1 MTLNLVGVLADAR
14 TLWRRE
20 RELLVPI
27 AGMFFFVPMLAIV
40 LLLANSG
47 FPGDAAPEQ
56 LREALAAFYAAN
68 IVPIIAANLAITF
81 GTFVVL
87 NLFFQGG
94 GRTLGEVLLIALRR
108 FLPYLGIY
116 VIGSLLVSF
125 GLSLLLLPGMF
136 AFGRTWLAAPA
147 YAVAPEKGPIHAF
160 RQGWSRSAGFNWI
173 VLLAAATVTV
183 LVAMLL
189 IVLSSVAIGGLA
201 TLVEARVALVIGHI
215 VTALIGG
222 LAWTGFAL
230 LRVAAYRRT
239 EPSIGT

>member
-1 MTLNLVGVLADAR
+1 MRLDLVGVLADAR
-14 TLWRRE
+14 ALWRRE

-47 FPGDAAPEQ
+47 FPGDATPEQ
-56 LREALAAFYAAN
+56 LREAIAAFYEAN
-68 IVPIIAANLAITF
+68 IVAILAANLAIAF
-81 GTFVVL
+81 GSFTVL

-94 GRTLGEVLLIALRR
+94 GRTLGEVLGITLRR
-108 FLPYLGIY
+108 FLPYLAIY
-116 VIGSLLVSF
+116 LIASVLFSF
-125 GLSLLLLPGMF
+125 GLSLLVLPGLF
-136 AFGRTWLAAPA
+136 VFGRTWLAAPSFA
-147 YAVAPEKGPIHAF
+147 AMPEKGPIHAF
-160 RQGWSRSAGFNWI
+160 REGWRRSAGFNWI
-173 VLLAAATVTV
+173 VLLAAAMVTV
-183 LVAMLL
+183 IVAMLL
-189 IVLSSVAIGGLA
+189 IVVSSVLIGGLA
-201 TLVEARVALVIGHI
+201 TLVEARVALVIGHV